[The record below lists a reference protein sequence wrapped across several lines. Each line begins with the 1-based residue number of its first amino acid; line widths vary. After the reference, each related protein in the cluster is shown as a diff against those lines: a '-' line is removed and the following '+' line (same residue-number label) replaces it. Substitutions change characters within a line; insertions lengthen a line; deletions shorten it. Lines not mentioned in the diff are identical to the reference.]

1 MVFEACCVGTVQ
13 LSCSSCASAD
23 RVFHDVTS
31 PFQFHSTTRVC
42 GNFSLDPSY
51 PRELVTHDHAD
62 CGMLLPFSSSPCRN
76 PSPLERGK
84 RNMNNHGIITNEHQP
99 PLRPDRCSTRGLHRD
114 LISRC
119 HLEVQLATT
128 WGLLWCSIG
137 FGTMSSSVQG

>member
-1 MVFEACCVGTVQ
+1 MEVSLFRRC
-13 LSCSSCASAD
+13 
-23 RVFHDVTS
+23 TS
-31 PFQFHSTTRVC
+31 PASFFDATSLSQFHSITRGY

-62 CGMLLPFSSSPCRN
+62 CGVLLVFNSSPCRN

-119 HLEVQLATT
+119 HLEVQATT